1 MRKVYQPAIDYS
13 QGAVPIDNGGS
24 SAKKQNLAVQ
34 YLGLLSQNLVGVPFG
49 AVDLDASGMIKNASF
64 PDVMLSEVINLSG
77 PSSLKVNE
85 VGQYTIT
92 DFDSQRTYALAAVAG
107 VVSRVNEVITYTAPD
122 SMGTYGF
129 SLNGK
134 TYGIVI
140 DYYDVVTPNIVSP
153 ANEATN
159 QPGAV
164 TLTSNAFAMEGGI
177 DIHVSSDWEIS
188 TSGNFDVLL
197 ASTMDD
203 AVNKTSW
210 LVSNLT
216 PNTVYFARV
225 RYKANISGYSAWSP
239 IVSFTTSATFAP
251 NAPSVVSPAADAVD
265 VSLALTVTG
274 SAFDAYVTDTHHSSD
289 WQIATDSGFTNI
301 VRSATDDTLN
311 KTSWAVTG
319 LIDLTVYYVRVRYKG
334 TTWGYSEWSAVSQ
347 FTTIQANSINTPEIV
362 APSANALGVSLSP
375 NLSSSAFSVTGG
387 SDSHLS
393 SDWQI
398 ATDSGF
404 TTVVKSTTNDTGNKT
419 TWSVTGLLP
428 NTVYYARTRHKGSV
442 LPYSAWST
450 TVIFN
455 TIAVNAP
462 AINTPT
468 NGSSNLLPNITVTAS
483 VFGVT
488 GAADTHQSS
497 DWQFSTTSDFSV
509 ITTSF
514 TASTTYKTS
523 ITINLSLNTT
533 YYVRVR
539 YRGVTYGISN
549 WSTTISF
556 STVANYTPNAPV
568 ISSPTANATNQGPV
582 IDFTSSTFAMNGG
595 AATHASSDWQ
605 IATDAGFTTI
615 VSSATAD
622 AVNKTTWSS
631 ASLTANTTFYSRV
644 RYLASNGVYSN
655 WSTTVVF
662 TTKAVYIPT
671 TEETILS
678 GITATEYGYFVAMD
692 GTGTRLVI
700 GANNEQN
707 AALSL
712 GTGTGAAYVY
722 VRSGSSWTLER
733 KFSQDTITIKD
744 QYYNTTVNITATSCN
759 GEYFGR
765 CVDITA
771 DGTRIIIGAPQY
783 NYCSYLYGNNYT
795 WYEKTG
801 RAVIYVRSGTIWTK
815 EGECIVGYSNAGLGH
830 AVSISDNGDRVICGY
845 PNYRDSTLLV
855 VGGFSYFRRTNSN
868 WSVVTTI
875 SPDFNIGSGNVP
887 PYTGHAVA
895 ISGDGLR
902 CVIATRTYIHTRI
915 YSLTNTSVT
924 YEQSVSYNG
933 ANVATNFAV
942 DLNYDGSL
950 LVFGHSAYA
959 KQYPTKTNA
968 GAIWTAK
975 RTGTSWL
982 LDYNPISPTSLLAED
997 QFGRSVSLSNDGNM
1011 LAVGALYATRN
1022 GISYAGCVYIFKWNG
1037 SAYVEVAQF
1046 KASDAADNS
1055 YFGRSVSLTDNGD
1068 RLAVSTSNK
1077 DKCYI
1082 YK

>member
-34 YLGLLSQNLVGVPFG
+34 YLGLLSQSLVGVPFG

-107 VVSRVNEVITYTAPD
+107 VVSRVNEAITYTAPD

-153 ANEATN
+153 ANEASN

-177 DIHVSSDWEIS
+177 DVHVSSDWEIS

-197 ASTMDD
+197 ASTTDD

-251 NAPSVVSPAADAVD
+251 NAPTIVTPAADAVD

-375 NLSSSAFSVTGG
+375 NLSSSAFGVTGG

-455 TIAVNAP
+455 TIAINAP

-468 NGSSNLLPNITVTAS
+468 NGSSGLLPNITVTAS

-488 GAADTHQSS
+488 GAADTHLNTNWQIATDAGFSNVVASS
-497 DWQFSTTSDFSV
+497 YNDSV
-509 ITTSF
+509 N
-514 TASTTYKTS
+514 KTS
-523 ITINLSLNTT
+523 ITFNLSLNTT
-533 YYVRVR
+533 YYARVQ
-539 YRGVTYGISN
+539 YCGTTYGLGNYS
-549 WSTTISF
+549 SVISF
-556 STVANYTPNAPV
+556 STVANYTPNVPS
-568 ISSPTANATNQGPV
+568 INSPTANATNQGPV
-582 IDFTSSTFAMNGG
+582 VDFTSSAFGMNGG
-595 AATHASSDWQ
+595 SATHASSDWQ
-605 IATDAGFTTI
+605 IATDTGFTTI

-631 ASLTANTTFYSRV
+631 ASLAANTTFYSRV

-662 TTKAVYIPT
+662 TTKAVYVPT
-671 TEETILS
+671 TEETILT
-678 GITATEYGYFVAMD
+678 GTTATEYGYFVAMD

-700 GANNEQN
+700 GANNEQK
-707 AALSL
+707 AAMGL

-722 VRSGSSWTLER
+722 VRSGSSWSLER
-733 KFSQDTITIKD
+733 KFTQDTITIQD
-744 QYYNTTVNITATSCN
+744 TYYGTTVNITSASCN
-759 GEYFGR
+759 GELFGR

-771 DGTRIIIGAPQY
+771 DGTRIIVGAPQF
-783 NYCSYLYGNNYT
+783 NHCISLYGNNYN
-795 WYEKTG
+795 WRNLCG
-801 RAVIYVRSGTIWTK
+801 RAIIYVRSGTTWTK
-815 EGECIVGYSNAGLGH
+815 EAQIIGGGTNHYLGH
-830 AVSISDNGDRVICGY
+830 GVCINDAGDRAICGA
-845 PNYRDSTLLV
+845 PNSLNGNSITVGNFVYYRRITSTWYYIT
-855 VGGFSYFRRTNSN
+855 GAIPFASA
-868 WSVVTTI
+868 TI
-875 SPDFNIGSGNVP
+875 GAPH
-887 PYTGHAVA
+887 TGQGVA

-902 CVIATRTYIHTRI
+902 AAIGSPGSYTVHI
-915 YSLTNTSVT
+915 YSLSDSNITLEKTSTVVFGSQEG
-924 YEQSVSYNG
+924 YV
-933 ANVATNFAV
+933 V
-942 DLNYDGSL
+942 DLNYDGSIAVIGGYQYNSSKG
-950 LVFGHSAYA
+950 LVR
-959 KQYPTKTNA
+959 
-968 GAIWTAK
+968 ILK
-975 RTGTSWL
+975 RTGTAWVDL
-982 LDYNPISPTSLLAED
+982 PPVLSPDSLIVGDE
-997 QFGRSVSLSNDGNM
+997 FGRSVSITNDGSM
-1011 LAVGALYATRN
+1011 IAIGALWGDRS
-1022 GISYAGCVYIFKWNG
+1022 GITNAGCVYIFKWNG

-1046 KASDAADNS
+1046 KASDAAANS

>member
-34 YLGLLSQNLVGVPFG
+34 YLGLLSQSLVGVPFG

-177 DIHVSSDWEIS
+177 DVHVSSDWEIS

-239 IVSFTTSATFAP
+239 IISFTTSATFAP

-334 TTWGYSEWSAVSQ
+334 TTWGYSDWSAVSQ

-362 APSANALGVSLSP
+362 APTANALGVSLSP

-404 TTVVKSTTNDTGNKT
+404 TTIVKSTSNDTGNKT

-455 TIAVNAP
+455 TIAINAP

-509 ITTSF
+509 ITSSF

-523 ITINLSLNTT
+523 ITINLALNTT

-539 YRGVTYGISN
+539 YRGATYGISN
-549 WSTTISF
+549 WSNVISF
-556 STVANYTPNAPV
+556 STVANYTPNAPS

-582 IDFTSSTFAMNGG
+582 IDFTSSAFGMNGG
-595 AATHASSDWQ
+595 SATHASSDWQ

-615 VSSATAD
+615 VSSTTAD

-631 ASLTANTTFYSRV
+631 ASLTVNTTFYSRV

-662 TTKAVYIPT
+662 TTKAIYIPT
-671 TEETILS
+671 TEEAILGHDS
-678 GITATEYGYFVAMD
+678 LTHFGYFIAMD

-700 GANNEQN
+700 GASDEQN
-707 AALSL
+707 PALSL
-712 GTGTGAAYVY
+712 GTGTGAAFVY
-722 VRSGSSWTLER
+722 VRSGSSWSLER

-744 QYYNTTVNITATSCN
+744 TYYNRTVDITNISCN

-765 CVDITA
+765 CVDITS
-771 DGTRIIIGAPQY
+771 DGTRIVIGAPNF
-783 NYCSYLYGNNYT
+783 NYCGGLYGNNYT
-795 WYEKTG
+795 MANLTG
-801 RAVIYVRSGTIWTK
+801 RILVYTRTGTTWTK
-815 EGECIVGYSNAGLGH
+815 EAEILGAPVANEGLGH
-830 AVSISDNGDRVICGY
+830 GVCISDAGDRIIGGA
-845 PNYRDSTLLV
+845 PNYIYAGYAVGMFYYYRRSGSTWTKITYNNILA
-855 VGGFSYFRRTNSN
+855 SYSA
-868 WSVVTTI
+868 S
-875 SPDFNIGSGNVP
+875 SH
-887 PYTGHAVA
+887 TGQGVA

-902 CVIATRTYIHTRI
+902 CCIGSYGYYSGYAAI
-915 YSLTNTSVT
+915 YSLTDTNAVQEKIFASPAD
-924 YEQSVSYNG
+924 
-933 ANVATNFAV
+933 ANFGYVV
-942 DLNYDGSL
+942 DLNYDGS
-950 LVFGHSAYA
+950 VVVIGAFG
-959 KQYPTKTNA
+959 A
-968 GAIWTAK
+968 GSQKGCVSYGK
-975 RTGTSWL
+975 RTGTSWSALTL
-982 LDYNPISPTSLLAED
+982 LPSPVSLLAYE
-997 QFGRSVSLSNDGNM
+997 QFGRSVTVTDDGNM
-1011 LAVGALYATRN
+1011 IAAGAMYASRDSKNYT
-1022 GISYAGCVYIFKWNG
+1022 GCAYVFKWNG
-1037 SAYVEVAQF
+1037 SAYVELAQI
-1046 KASDAADNS
+1046 KASDQNTN
-1055 YFGRSVSLTDNGD
+1055 YFYGRSISLTNNGD
-1068 RLAVSTSNK
+1068 RLAVSASNH
-1077 DKCYI
+1077 DTTYI